1 MSVPSDHMMQFR
13 RTLSFLGLAAGMIV
27 LVGLV
32 WIAYAALQEQQHQRD
47 EARTLREGLRTVRS
61 FFSHL
66 QDAETGQRGFLLTSD
81 PAYLGPY
88 QAALT
93 LLPTTLTQL
102 DRLAPTLAQETGTVQ
117 SLIQLTN
124 ERLTELNESL
134 ALAKQS
140 PAQALALMKSGHGQ
154 TVMDRIRGATLELEQ
169 RWSQSLMAIE
179 ENEQRLRYRT
189 DASML
194 AGAVLALIL
203 LGIGA
208 MLLIRDRAEME
219 RVEQL
224 YARAHVMEAVP
235 VLVREWQGKIR
246 FWSEGMERVFGWSKA
261 EAVGRRSTDLLRMQT
276 STSEPEIETALWNHG
291 RWQGELRCLRRDG
304 TERTVAVQR
313 LLRPGGEERSG
324 TVVEVFTDVTDLR
337 RAQNEL
343 LAAQERF
350 RVLADNM
357 SQFAWMADERGHIYW
372 YNRRWYEYTGTT
384 LEEMQGWGWQEVHHP
399 DHVTRVVS
407 KIRRCFE
414 TGEPWEDTF
423 PLRAKD
429 GTYRWF
435 LSRAVPLRDAE
446 GRITLW
452 LGTNTDISERI
463 HAERDRA
470 RLAAIVTASDD
481 AIVGKDLEGTI
492 TAWNPAAERLFGY
505 AAKEII
511 GRKITELIPTERLD
525 EESRIMREIRA
536 GRRIPA
542 FESRRRRK
550 DGTEVDVSVSISP
563 VFDETGAPVGAAKI
577 ARDITEEI
585 RSRLALKES
594 QANLARELAATQAL
608 YEMGLRVSKA
618 DSLTEALQIALDSS
632 MHLLGADFGDIR
644 LCDEASGE
652 LHVVAQRGFT
662 DEFLKRFERIHGWDD
677 TACGRA
683 MRQKTRIVIKDV
695 LADPGYEPYRAAAA
709 AAGFRALQSTPLV
722 DSSGA
727 LLGMISTHF
736 REPHEPG
743 LNELRLLDLYV
754 REAIDAIART
764 RSAEALRNREEFN
777 RLLFDSSSDCV
788 NVLDVDGRLLA
799 TNKSGLQTME
809 IDDFSAIAG
818 RQWWDLWPPDG
829 QAIVR
834 RSVEQARAGD
844 SSRFS
849 GYCETAKGSARWWDA
864 AVAPVR
870 DASDRVTRVLAILR
884 DVTDSRRNQEAIRL
898 SEIRFRTLTELIP
911 QLVWTCTAD
920 GACDYL
926 SQQWFTYTGTTL
938 EDNLGH
944 GWAQLIHPEDRER
957 TVEAWAKAVAAKGE
971 IPFSVEYRLRRYD
984 GTYRWHLARAQALH
998 TLGHGAIKWFGTTT
1012 DIESQKQHEA
1022 LLASVNRSL
1031 EERGEALAAANKEL
1045 EAFSYSVSHDL
1056 RAPLRTMSG
1065 FAQALLEDFGPTLE
1079 SEAVR
1084 YLTIIGKGAQQM
1096 GQLID
1101 DLLAFS
1107 RLSRQELERKPLS
1120 LAELLEEVRFDLRAD
1135 QENRTIEWQVMPL
1148 PRCLGDRATIKLV
1161 LANLIGN
1168 ALKYTRPRPVARIE
1182 VGWRPDEGD
1191 PRFCLVYI
1199 KDNGVGFDMRYADKL
1214 FGVFQRLHRA
1224 DEFEGT
1230 GVGLANVQRIIR
1242 RHGGRVGADGIVD
1255 GGATFF
1261 FTLEMLNGIHSHS
1274 L

>member
-1 MSVPSDHMMQFR
+1 MSVHSDHMMQFR

-32 WIAYAALQEQQHQRD
+32 WIVYAGLQEQEQQRD
-47 EARTLREGLRTVRS
+47 EARDLREGLRTVRS

-66 QDAETGQRGFLLTSD
+66 QDAENGQRGYLLTSD
-81 PAYLGPY
+81 PSYLGPY
-88 QAALT
+88 QAALAS
-93 LLPTTLTQL
+93 LPTSLAQL
-102 DRLAPTLAQETGTVQ
+102 DRLAPSLAQETGTVQ

-124 ERLTELNESL
+124 DKLTELNESL

-140 PAQALALMKSGHGQ
+140 PAKALELIKNGHGQ

-169 RWSQSLMAIE
+169 RWSQSLAAIE
-179 ENEQRLRYRT
+179 EHEQRVRYRT
-189 DASML
+189 DTSML
-194 AGAVLALIL
+194 AGASLALIL
-203 LGIGA
+203 LGVGA

-235 VLVREWQGKIR
+235 VLVRDWQGRIR
-246 FWSEGMERVFGWSKA
+246 FWSEGMERVFGWSKV
-261 EAVGRRSTDLLRMQT
+261 EAVGQGSTDLLHVQS
-276 STSEPEIETALWNHG
+276 STDEREIQTALWNHG

-313 LLRPGGEERSG
+313 LFRPGGEERSG

-337 RAQNEL
+337 HAQNDL

-357 SQFAWMADERGHIYW
+357 SQFAWMADERGYIYW

-384 LEEMQGWGWQEVHHP
+384 LEDMQGWGWQKVHHP
-399 DHVTRVVS
+399 DHVNRVVE
-407 KIRRCFE
+407 KIRRCFD

-423 PLRAKD
+423 PLRGTD

-435 LSRAVPLRDAE
+435 LSRAVPLHDAQ

-463 HAERDRA
+463 HGEQDRA

-505 AAKEII
+505 SAKEII
-511 GRKITELIPTERLD
+511 GQKITRLIPTERL
-525 EESRIMREIRA
+525 EEEFRIMREIRA
-536 GRRIPA
+536 GRRVPA
-542 FESRRRRK
+542 FESRRNRK

-563 VFDETGAPVGAAKI
+563 VFNEAGIPVGAAKI

-585 RSRLALKES
+585 GSRLALKAS
-594 QANLARELAATQAL
+594 QAELARELAATQAL

-618 DSLTEALQIALDSS
+618 ESLTDALQIALESS
-632 MHLLGADFGDIR
+632 MQLLGADFGNIQ
-644 LCDEASGE
+644 LCDETTGS
-652 LHVVAQRGFT
+652 LHIVAQRGFT
-662 DEFLKRFERIHGWDD
+662 DEFWERFERITSEDD
-677 TACGRA
+677 TACSRA
-683 MRQKTRIVIKDV
+683 LRHKARTVIKDILV
-695 LADPGYEPYRAAAA
+695 DPGYEPHRAAAA
-709 AAGFRALQSTPLV
+709 AAGFRAVQSTPLL

-727 LLGMISTHF
+727 LLGIISTHF
-736 REPHEPG
+736 RQPHEPSS
-743 LNELRLLDLYV
+743 NELRLLDLYV

-788 NVLDVDGRLLA
+788 KVLDAEGRLLA
-799 TNKSGLQTME
+799 MNKPGLETME
-809 IDDFSAIAG
+809 IQDFSSFSG
-818 RQWWDLWPPDG
+818 RLWWELWPDDG

-834 RSVEQARAGD
+834 QSVDRARAGE
-844 SSRFS
+844 STRFS
-849 GYCETAKGSARWWDA
+849 GYCETAKGSARWWDV

-870 DASDRVTRVLAILR
+870 DAANRVSRVLAISR
-884 DVTDSRRNQEAIRL
+884 DVTDSRRSQEAIRL

-938 EDNLGH
+938 EDNIGH
-944 GWAQLIHPEDRER
+944 GWVRSIHTEDRNQ
-957 TVEAWAKAVAAKGE
+957 TMEAWEKTVASQGE
-971 IPFSVEYRLRRYD
+971 IPFSVEYRLRRHD
-984 GTYRWHLARAQALH
+984 GAYRWHLARAQALH
-998 TLGHGAIKWFGTTT
+998 PLGHGAVKWFGTTT

-1031 EERGEALAAANKEL
+1031 EERSEALAAANKEL

-1065 FAQALLEDFGPTLE
+1065 FAQALLEDFGPSLE
-1079 SEAVR
+1079 AEAVR

-1107 RLSRQELERKPLS
+1107 RLSRQEMERKPLS
-1120 LAELLEEVRFDLRAD
+1120 LSELLDEVRFDLRTD
-1135 QENRTIEWQVMPL
+1135 QEGRNIEWQVMPL
-1148 PRCLGDRATIKLV
+1148 PHCRGDRATIKLV

-1182 VGWRPDEGD
+1182 IGWRPDEEN
-1191 PRFCLVYI
+1191 PRFCLVFI
-1199 KDNGVGFDMRYADKL
+1199 KDNGVGFDMRYAGKL

-1242 RHGGRVGADGIVD
+1242 RHGGRVGAEGIVD
-1255 GGATFF
+1255 GGATLF
-1261 FTLEMLNGIHSHS
+1261 FTLEMMNGTHTDAR
-1274 L
+1274 